1 MRTYL
6 TLFLSLVIL
15 ALTTCISCK
24 QQQHEIIEITEPDSI
39 EQNYEEYLPTVYDVL
54 QEREEMAY
62 LRMVDSVYLKIPE
75 AILTHILV
83 TKGTT
88 ISMLEIV
95 EEYIGNK
102 DYYHD
107 TILNAIK
114 IHKEYKPDK
123 IPTEALIDEPL
134 TKLDSLE

>member
-1 MRTYL
+1 MKTYL

-95 EEYIGNK
+95 EEYI
-102 DYYHD
+102 Y
-107 TILNAIK
+107 
-114 IHKEYKPDK
+114 
-123 IPTEALIDEPL
+123 
-134 TKLDSLE
+134 LDIYDNFSH